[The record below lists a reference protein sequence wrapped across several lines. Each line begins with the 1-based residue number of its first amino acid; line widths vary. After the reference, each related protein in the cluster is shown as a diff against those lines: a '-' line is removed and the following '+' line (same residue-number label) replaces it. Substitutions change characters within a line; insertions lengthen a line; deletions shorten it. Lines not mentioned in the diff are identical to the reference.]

1 MICLAYSYYK
11 GVILKTVQIIE
22 RKFKDGVIRQNHKN
36 GWFNA
41 TDLIH
46 VANRY
51 RQQIG
56 LDKKMIADYLKTN
69 STKEFVKE
77 ILDRENISL
86 AFESKKGKGGGTWV
100 HPLILI
106 DIAMWLS
113 PEFKYDA
120 MKWLE
125 DRLIQ
130 NRDLSGDSYKKL
142 AGYLKS
148 RTDIIP
154 IAKLGIVMPKIARY
168 IKEQLKVEDWNKAD
182 EIVLQQRD
190 SIHNNFM
197 MLLEAGVET
206 NKALLIAT
214 QNALNIK

>member
-1 MICLAYSYYK
+1 M
-11 GVILKTVQIIE
+11 KTTQIME
-22 RKFKDGVIRQNHKN
+22 RRFRDGVIRQNHKS

-41 TDLIH
+41 TDLIQ
-46 VANRY
+46 VANQY
-51 RQQIG
+51 RTQIG
-56 LDKKMIADYLKTN
+56 LEKKLIADYLRNN
-69 STKEFVKE
+69 STKEFIKE
-77 ILDRENISL
+77 ILDRENLSL
-86 AFESKKGKGGGTWV
+86 AYESKKGKGGGTWV

-113 PEFKYDA
+113 PDFKYEA

-142 AGYLKS
+142 ASYLKN

-168 IKEQLKVEDWNKAD
+168 IKDQLQVDDWNKSD
-182 EIVLQQRD
+182 EKTLKQRD
-190 SIHNNFM
+190 MIHNNFM
-197 MLLEAGVET
+197 MLLEAGVDV
-206 NKALLIAT
+206 NKALHIAT
-214 QNALNIK
+214 KNAMEL

>member
-1 MICLAYSYYK
+1 M
-11 GVILKTVQIIE
+11 KTTQIME
-22 RKFKDGVIRQNHKN
+22 RKFRDGIIRQNHKS

-41 TDLIH
+41 TDLIQ
-46 VANRY
+46 VANQY
-51 RQQIG
+51 RTQIG
-56 LDKKMIADYLKTN
+56 LEKKLIADYLRNN
-69 STKEFVKE
+69 STKEFIKE
-77 ILDRENISL
+77 ILDRENLSL
-86 AFESKKGKGGGTWV
+86 AYESKKGKGGGTWV

-113 PEFKYDA
+113 PDFKYEA

-142 AGYLKS
+142 ASYLKN

-168 IKEQLKVEDWNKAD
+168 IKEQLQVEDWNKTD
-182 EIVLQQRD
+182 EVTLKQRD
-190 SIHNNFM
+190 AIHNNFM
-197 MLLEAGVET
+197 MLLDAGVET
-206 NKALLIAT
+206 NKALHIAT
-214 QNALNIK
+214 KNALEVK

>member
-1 MICLAYSYYK
+1 M
-11 GVILKTVQIIE
+11 KTEQIME
-22 RKFKDGVIRQNHKN
+22 RKFRDGVIRQNHKT

-41 TDLIH
+41 TDLIQ
-46 VANRY
+46 VANQY
-51 RQQIG
+51 RTQIG
-56 LDKKMIADYLKTN
+56 LEKKLIADYFKTN
-69 STKEFVKE
+69 STKEFIKE
-77 ILDRENISL
+77 ILDRESLSL
-86 AFESKKGKGGGTWV
+86 AYDSKKGKGGGTWV

-142 AGYLKS
+142 ASYLKN

-168 IKEQLKVEDWNKAD
+168 IKDQLQVEDWNKAD
-182 EIVLQQRD
+182 EKTLKQRD
-190 SIHNNFM
+190 MIHNNFM
-197 MLLEAGVET
+197 MLLDAGVDS
-206 NKALLIAT
+206 NKALFIAT
-214 QNALNIK
+214 KNATEVK

>member
-1 MICLAYSYYK
+1 M
-11 GVILKTVQIIE
+11 Q
-22 RKFKDGVIRQNHKN
+22 RNFRDGIIRQNHKT

-41 TDLIH
+41 TDLIQ
-46 VANRY
+46 VANQY
-51 RQQIG
+51 RTQIG
-56 LDKKMIADYLKTN
+56 LEKKLIADYLRNN
-69 STKEFVKE
+69 STKEFIKE
-77 ILDRENISL
+77 ILDRENLSL
-86 AFESKKGKGGGTWV
+86 AYESKKGKGGGTWV

-113 PEFKYDA
+113 PDFKYEA

-142 AGYLKS
+142 ASYLKN

-168 IKEQLKVEDWNKAD
+168 IKDQLQVEDWNKAD
-182 EIVLQQRD
+182 ETTLKQRD
-190 SIHNNFM
+190 MIHNNFM
-197 MLLEAGVET
+197 MLLDAGVDN
-206 NKALLIAT
+206 NKALFIAT
-214 QNALNIK
+214 KNALEVK